1 MNFDASM
8 KEAENNLAPKIQV
21 EILKLRRFESAYF
34 KCKRYFENNGM
45 QNYLLAQSVFT
56 KDFKTSSAKSNQI
69 IARKSN
75 GLS

>member
-1 MNFDASM
+1 M

-45 QNYLLAQSVFT
+45 QNYLVF
-56 KDFKTSSAKSNQI
+56 QV
-69 IARKSN
+69 
-75 GLS
+75 